1 MSLMPSSLIPTTVTL
16 IRVLISSL
24 MEVTDFSDT
33 PTPPSPPHTHTKEK
47 HDIYKAKT
55 ELQGLYLDG
64 DFPGEKGDS
73 GLVVLNLVCYW
84 NYQENFRKP

>member
-1 MSLMPSSLIPTTVTL
+1 MPSSLIPITVTL

-24 MEVTDFSDT
+24 IEVTDFSDT
-33 PTPPSPPHTHTKEK
+33 HIHTKEK
-47 HDIYKAKT
+47 HGIYKAKT
-55 ELQGLYLDG
+55 DLQGLYLDG
-64 DFPGEKGDS
+64 DFPGVKGDS